1 MNAFIDNALSDESQQ
16 CNHSLKATP
25 TITHASYSGYKRVS
39 MTQKL
44 PIVRDLRFEFI
55 ADALKTCKA
64 SLFELLQ
71 DRIESIVLK
80 SLSMRL
86 NYTDNLRYKS
96 LKTISPIKSSKGQKV
111 VAAVNKK
118 SNKQKF

>member
-1 MNAFIDNALSDESQQ
+1 
-16 CNHSLKATP
+16 
-25 TITHASYSGYKRVS
+25 

-44 PIVRDLRFEFI
+44 PIVHDLQFEFI

-96 LKTISPIKSSKGQKV
+96 LNTISPIKSSKWQK

-118 SNKQKF
+118 SKKQKF